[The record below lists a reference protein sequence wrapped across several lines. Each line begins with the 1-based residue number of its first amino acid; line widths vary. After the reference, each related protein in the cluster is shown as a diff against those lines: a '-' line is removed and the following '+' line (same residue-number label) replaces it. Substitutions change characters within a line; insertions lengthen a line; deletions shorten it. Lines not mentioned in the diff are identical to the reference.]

1 MLESFKLF
9 HKPTSSANTVIY
21 FVWALILIV
30 PWIISSNVGT
40 THLFPT
46 ISQVGTG
53 FIELFNLGLV
63 THIGS
68 SLALCGKAIFFS
80 IIISLIAVY
89 ISPVAAF
96 NPISKILSKFRFL
109 PLTGIT
115 FYISLVISQ
124 AREMQVWVLVIFMS
138 TYLIT
143 SLLGVLAD
151 IKEEE
156 FNHAMALGC
165 TKFESLWQVI
175 IVGRLDYVFDV
186 IRQNLAIVWMMLV
199 TVESILAATGG
210 IGFLIKNS
218 DKFSNQGQLVA
229 LQIIILF
236 IGISMDYVI
245 NTSRKALFKY
255 STFN

>member
-1 MLESFKLF
+1 MLEAFKLF
-9 HKPTSSANTVIY
+9 HKPNSTTNAVIY
-21 FVWALILIV
+21 FIWVLIVMV

-40 THLFPT
+40 THLFPS
-46 ISQVGTG
+46 IDQVGKG
-53 FIELFNLGLV
+53 FIQLFNSGLA
-63 THIGS
+63 THIAS
-68 SLALCGKAIFFS
+68 SLILCGRAILFS
-80 IIISLIAVY
+80 VGVSLAVVYVSPIA
-89 ISPVAAF
+89 AL
-96 NPISKILSKFRFL
+96 NPIAKIVSKFRFL

-124 AREMQVWVLVIFMS
+124 AREMQLWVLVIFMS

-143 SLLGVLAD
+143 SLMSVLGD

-156 FNHAMALGC
+156 FNHAMTLGC
-165 TKFESLWQVI
+165 TRWESLWQVI

-186 IRQNLAIVWMMLV
+186 VRQNLAIVWMMLV
-199 TVESILAATGG
+199 TVESLLAATGG

-229 LQIIILF
+229 LQIIILL
-236 IGISMDYVI
+236 IGVGMDYTV
-245 NTSRKALFKY
+245 NFGRKAIFKY